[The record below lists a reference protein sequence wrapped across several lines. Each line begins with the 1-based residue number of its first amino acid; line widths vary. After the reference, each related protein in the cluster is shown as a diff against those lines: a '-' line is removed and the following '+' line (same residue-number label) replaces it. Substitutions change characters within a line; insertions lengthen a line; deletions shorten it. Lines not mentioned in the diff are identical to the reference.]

1 MKIPFDKSKGYGLAG
16 LVAILVSLTACA
28 GPGSRGGN
36 AVIVDTKGV
45 DQYAYERDL
54 RDCEAYAD
62 QVAVGRQAAGGAV
75 AGAVIGGAVGA
86 IAGNSD
92 TAKRSAGVGG
102 VVGGAKGASSGLH
115 ERDRVIKNCLRGR
128 GYRVLN

>member
-1 MKIPFDKSKGYGLAG
+1 MKISFDRRKGYRMVGLAAV
-16 LVAILVSLTACA
+16 LMSLAACA
-28 GPGSRGGN
+28 GPGSRGNNG
-36 AVIVDTKGV
+36 VIIDTKGV
-45 DQYAYERDL
+45 DQYAYERDF

-86 IAGNSD
+86 IAGDSG

-102 VVGGAKGASSGLH
+102 VVGGAKGASSGLQ